1 MKLLL
6 FLSLPLILTNTAMS
20 QINKGQFLVG
30 GNMSFESIKNT
41 SEYGPSRKT
50 TNYYVLPNFGWFI
63 TSKFVGGLRLNITIY
78 TEKEPV
84 KFHQTNFSFSPFLR
98 YYLLPKKQQVNILVD
113 ASYINSRTKNRIQ
126 TYPMSTQR
134 TYGYSISAGPSVFL
148 NQHVALEFLLG
159 YKQTKLKDAGDNK
172 NSTFNTSLGLQVHL
186 GKLKAKGK
194 V

>member
-1 MKLLL
+1 
-6 FLSLPLILTNTAMS
+6 MS

-50 TNYYVLPNFGWFI
+50 ANYYVLPDFGWFI
-63 TSKFVGGLRLNITIY
+63 VSKFVGGLRLNITIY

-84 KFHQTNFSFSPFLR
+84 RFYQSNFSLSPFLR
-98 YYLLPKKQQVNILVD
+98 YYLLSKKQKVNILVD
-113 ASYINSRTKNRIQ
+113 ASYINSKTKNRVQ
-126 TYPMSTQR
+126 TYALGTQR
-134 TYGYSISAGPSVFL
+134 TNGYNVSAGPSIFL
-148 NQHVALEFLLG
+148 NEHVALEFLLR
-159 YKQTKLKDAGDNK
+159 YTQTKVKLAGDNK

-186 GKLKAKGK
+186 GKLKTKGK